1 MKNWWIVALG
11 VVLGLLGAG
20 IIWLASQPPRG
31 NPITLLPPP
40 TPIPI
45 QVHIS
50 GDVKN
55 PGVYA
60 LPLDS
65 RVQDAIEAAGGFTEE
80 ANKTVLNLAAL
91 LEDGARVH
99 VPIQDQLEIP
109 IPTIITPSKDENST
123 SRGTSLHP
131 ESPSQLIN
139 INYADQAA
147 LETLTGIGPVTAQS
161 IIAFCEEIGLFTSV
175 EEIQKVSGIGPAKFE
190 KIKDYI
196 TVGKSP

>member
-31 NPITLLPPP
+31 NPIILLPPP

-50 GDVKN
+50 GEVKK

-65 RVQDAIEAAGGFTEE
+65 RVQAAIEAAGGFTDD

-99 VPIQDQLEIP
+99 VPIHIQAETP
-109 IPTIITPSKDENST
+109 IPTTANKSKDEGTTSKST
-123 SRGTSLHP
+123 SLP
-131 ESPSQLIN
+131 PDSPSQLVN

-147 LETLTGIGPVTAQS
+147 LETLSGIGPVTAQN
-161 IIAFCEEIGLFTSV
+161 IILFREENGLFTSI
-175 EEIQKVSGIGPAKFE
+175 EEIQKVFGIGPVKFE
-190 KIKDYI
+190 KIKDFI
-196 TVGKSP
+196 TVDQQP

>member
-20 IIWLASQPPRG
+20 ILWLASQPPRG
-31 NPITLLPPP
+31 NPIILLPPP

-50 GDVKN
+50 GEVKK

-65 RVQDAIEAAGGFTEE
+65 RVQAAIEAAGGFTDD

-99 VPIQDQLEIP
+99 VPIHIQAETP
-109 IPTIITPSKDENST
+109 IPTTANKSKDEGTTSKST
-123 SRGTSLHP
+123 SL
-131 ESPSQLIN
+131 
-139 INYADQAA
+139 
-147 LETLTGIGPVTAQS
+147 
-161 IIAFCEEIGLFTSV
+161 GLFTSI
-175 EEIQKVSGIGPAKFE
+175 EEIQKVFGIGPVKFE
-190 KIKDYI
+190 KIKDFI
-196 TVGKSP
+196 TVDEPP